1 MPDRGIPRK
10 FEQKLRLVSYG
21 KRQQEPPP
29 LANFWRKGWK
39 GKSKDRD
46 LSLVTGAK
54 PDIYISFAFNHRR
67 FVMFFQVVT
76 SLRVLVRFEVM

>member
-39 GKSKDRD
+39 GKSKDGD

-54 PDIYISFAFNHRR
+54 PDIYII
-67 FVMFFQVVT
+67 
-76 SLRVLVRFEVM
+76 RVQSQEIRYVLPSRDIVARTCEV

>member
-29 LANFWRKGWK
+29 LANFWRKAEGEK
-39 GKSKDRD
+39 
-46 LSLVTGAK
+46 AK
-54 PDIYISFAFNHRR
+54 TETCHWLLEQNQIYISFAFNHRR